1 MELDCTHWIQR
12 PSKISCSFVNIWFFV
27 FLKIWLNVEWM
38 VAGRFHLRGW
48 LHKTICWPAPSWENC
63 SNKQE
68 ASSHRRGDA
77 ANLSVGNCQHLLV
90 VEEKKMRNGLRRDK
104 ETGGLDQGNP
114 GPEPGFSGSPLS
126 GDTMVIAR
134 DFLSLLYFSYHL
146 SVTVVLVCTKG
157 WSDCKTF
164 TTSDIH
170 HPQCKIRR
178 SPPQTFTT
186 PDVHHLRRS
195 PPQTLTTPDI
205 HQPRHSP
212 PPV

>member
-1 MELDCTHWIQR
+1 MYFSILGMKKSLLGMELNALNESNIR
-12 PSKISCSFVNIWFFV
+12 PKCHVLLQTFFCLCLIFV
-27 FLKIWLNVEWM
+27 FLKIWLDVEWM

-77 ANLSVGNCQHLLV
+77 ANLSVGNCQHLLI
-90 VEEKKMRNGLRRDK
+90 VEEKKMQNGLRRDK

-146 SVTVVLVCTKG
+146 SVTVLLDWTKG
-157 WSDCKTF
+157 WLSC
-164 TTSDIH
+164 
-170 HPQCKIRR
+170 
-178 SPPQTFTT
+178 
-186 PDVHHLRRS
+186 
-195 PPQTLTTPDI
+195 
-205 HQPRHSP
+205 
-212 PPV
+212 

>member
-1 MELDCTHWIQR
+1 MFFPILGMKKSLLGMELNALNESNIR
-12 PSKISCSFVNIWFFV
+12 PKCHVLLQTFFCLCLIFV
-27 FLKIWLNVEWM
+27 FLKIWLDVEWM

-77 ANLSVGNCQHLLV
+77 ANLSVGNCQHLLI
-90 VEEKKMRNGLRRDK
+90 VEEKKMQNGLRRDK

-134 DFLSLLYFSYHL
+134 DFLSLLCFSYHL
-146 SVTVVLVCTKG
+146 SVTVFLDWTKV
-157 WSDCKTF
+157 WSLC
-164 TTSDIH
+164 
-170 HPQCKIRR
+170 
-178 SPPQTFTT
+178 
-186 PDVHHLRRS
+186 
-195 PPQTLTTPDI
+195 
-205 HQPRHSP
+205 
-212 PPV
+212 

>member
-1 MELDCTHWIQR
+1 MILFKKIWKQRCFPYPGHKKSLLGMELDCTHWIQR
-12 PSKISCSFVNIWFFV
+12 PSKMSCSFANIWFFV
-27 FLKIWLNVEWM
+27 FLNIWLDVEWM

-134 DFLSLLYFSYHL
+134 DFLSLLYFSCHL
-146 SVTVVLVCTKG
+146 SVAVFLDWTKD
-157 WSDCKTF
+157 WS
-164 TTSDIH
+164 
-170 HPQCKIRR
+170 
-178 SPPQTFTT
+178 
-186 PDVHHLRRS
+186 LR
-195 PPQTLTTPDI
+195 
-205 HQPRHSP
+205 
-212 PPV
+212 